1 MSSKIMSS
9 SNENQNLP
17 ITLYSAAGII
27 LVLASYYAR
36 KLLISPKRKRTMSFN
51 SEVMVRGAFPDKAN
65 VAQPIINI
73 FFLFDKAPSI
83 EKLKEASQTLCK
95 YDRFRSATKLNN
107 GQYDFIEVNIDYDK
121 HVLQIDIDSEE
132 DMLNKVDL
140 INSEDLKGYGERPL
154 WCIYRFSNKNGKGLT
169 GVLIRVHHVIG
180 DGISLVSTMVELFVS
195 QDGKPYKLDI
205 PIGGASG
212 QSKNKIKSAS
222 IFSRIFSIFF
232 SAIEVL
238 TLGATSYDTETFFFI
253 KKKSTM
259 VMNPSKCK
267 TIIFPTLNLE
277 FVKEI
282 KNKADVSL
290 NDVLLSATTGALRKF
305 SEKLNDPAIS
315 KSNKNTVQLR
325 ALLPV
330 AFPRTMEDFSKALR
344 NKWAFISLPLC
355 YNIADCKDRLYATH
369 KVTSERFATPTVLVQ
384 YWIQTYLVPLLPKF
398 LALQT
403 AFDIFSRHSM
413 VFSNV
418 PGPANELLFCDQPL
432 LGMQILF
439 PNLLNQVLLISYGG
453 QIFYNMVVDEDACP
467 QGKELL
473 PGLFLEEMKE
483 LAKRFNVDTNPSF
496 MLAPSSPEGK
506 FGIVKKI

>member
-1 MSSKIMSS
+1 MSKDL
-9 SNENQNLP
+9 SNQNQQNLP
-17 ITLYSAAGII
+17 IISFYSAAGII
-27 LVLASYYAR
+27 FVIASYYAR
-36 KLLISPKRKRTMSFN
+36 KLLLPPKKKRTMSFN

-65 VAQPIINI
+65 VAPPIINI

-83 EKLKEASQTLCK
+83 DRLKDAAKTLCK
-95 YDRFRSATKLNN
+95 YDRFRSATKFTN
-107 GQYDFIEVNIDYDK
+107 GQYDFIEVNVDYDK

-154 WCIYRFSNKNGKGLT
+154 WCIYRMSNKDGKGLT

-180 DGISLVSTMVELFVS
+180 DGISLVGTMVELFVT
-195 QDGKPYKLDI
+195 QEGKPYKLDI
-205 PIGGASG
+205 PVGGASDK
-212 QSKNKIKSAS
+212 SKKEIKAAS
-222 IFSRIFSIFF
+222 IFSKIFSIFF

-259 VMNPSKCK
+259 SMNPSKCK

-290 NDVLLSATTGALRKF
+290 NDVLLSATTGALRRF

-315 KSNKNTVQLR
+315 KSNKNSAQLR

-330 AFPRTMEDFSKALR
+330 AFPRTMEDLSKALR
-344 NKWAFISLPLC
+344 NKWAFLSLPLC
-355 YNIADCKDRLYATH
+355 YNITDCKDRLYATH
-369 KVTSERFATPTVLVQ
+369 KVTSERFASPTVLVQ

-413 VFSNV
+413 IFSNV
-418 PGPANELLFCDQPL
+418 PGPAKPLLFCDEPL

-453 QIFYNMVVDEDACP
+453 QIFYNMVVEEDACP

-473 PGLFLEEMKE
+473 PGLFLEEIKE
-483 LAKRFNVDTNPSF
+483 LAKKFNVDTNPTF
-496 MLAPSSPEGK
+496 MLAPLSPQGK
-506 FGIVKKI
+506 FGLVKSIK